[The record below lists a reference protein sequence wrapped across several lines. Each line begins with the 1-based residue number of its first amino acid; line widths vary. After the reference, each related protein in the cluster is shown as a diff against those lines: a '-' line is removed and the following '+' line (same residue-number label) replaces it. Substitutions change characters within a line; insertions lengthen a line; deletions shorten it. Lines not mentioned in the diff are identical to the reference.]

1 MRPRQPGGKQQLS
14 EVAASAAIVLIG
26 NLCAIPSPYLRIFKP
41 AIINVLMVLISL
53 LASAAPQFLF
63 IKSEERLI
71 EELYLLEL
79 ATNLRED
86 FTITEKAPL
95 RAFSLLKLT
104 TGAFTFK
111 TLC

>member
-1 MRPRQPGGKQQLS
+1 
-14 EVAASAAIVLIG
+14 
-26 NLCAIPSPYLRIFKP
+26 
-41 AIINVLMVLISL
+41 MVLISL

-95 RAFSLLKLT
+95 GLTRALFSFLKAPTRAFTRHYAKQAT
-104 TGAFTFK
+104 KHGK
-111 TLC
+111 

>member
-53 LASAAPQFLF
+53 LASAPQFLF

-79 ATNLRED
+79 ARNLRED
-86 FTITEKAPL
+86 FTITE
-95 RAFSLLKLT
+95 
-104 TGAFTFK
+104 TGA
-111 TLC
+111 

>member
-1 MRPRQPGGKQQLS
+1 
-14 EVAASAAIVLIG
+14 
-26 NLCAIPSPYLRIFKP
+26 
-41 AIINVLMVLISL
+41 MVLISL

-86 FTITEKAPL
+86 FTITEKAIVGL
-95 RAFSLLKLT
+95 TRAFSLLKAPT
-104 TGAFTFK
+104 RAFTFK
-111 TLC
+111 TLY